1 MAVAS
6 AQIAATDGI
15 QMVNSDVLFDIA
27 GGTLDNSSV
36 VQLNWDD
43 AVFVGQEGKQ
53 RLLAAIDLIRL
64 RVATAKQFPVAAT
77 S

>member
-1 MAVAS
+1 VATFS

-15 QMVNSDVLFDIA
+15 QIANDDVVFDIA

-36 VQLNWDD
+36 CQFNWDGD
-43 AVFVGQEGKQ
+43 VFVGQEGKQ
-53 RLLAAIDLIRL
+53 RLVAALDLIRMRL
-64 RVATAKQFPVAAT
+64 MTAKQFPVAAT

>member
-15 QMVNSDVLFDIA
+15 QIANADVLFDVT

-36 VQLNWDD
+36 CQFNWDD

-53 RLLAAIDLIRL
+53 RLVAALDLIRL
-64 RVATAKQFPVAAT
+64 RLMTAKQFPVEAG

>member
-6 AQIAATDGI
+6 LQVAATDGPQVI
-15 QMVNSDVLFDIA
+15 GSDVVFDVT

-36 VQLNWDD
+36 VQLNYDD

-53 RLLAAIDLIRL
+53 RLIAYVTIMLQRL
-64 RVATAKQFPVAAT
+64 KSAKLWPATAA

>member
-15 QMVNSDVLFDIA
+15 QIINNEVVFDVA

-36 VQLNWDD
+36 IQLNWDD

-53 RLLAAIDLIRL
+53 RLLSAIDLIRL
-64 RVATAKQFPVAAT
+64 RLVTAKQFPVAAT

>member
-6 AQIAATDGI
+6 LQVAATDGPQVI
-15 QMVNSDVLFDIA
+15 GSDVVFDVT

-36 VQLNWDD
+36 CQFNYDD

-53 RLLAAIDLIRL
+53 RLIAYLDLIKARL
-64 RVATAKQFPVAAT
+64 QTAKLWPATAD

>member
-15 QMVNSDVLFDIA
+15 QIVNSDVLFDVA

-36 VQLNWDD
+36 CQFNWDD

-53 RLLAAIDLIRL
+53 RLVAALELIILRL
-64 RVATAKQFPVAAT
+64 KTAKQFPVAAT

>member
-1 MAVAS
+1 MATAS

-15 QMVNSDVLFDIA
+15 QIVNSDVVFDVA

-53 RLLAAIDLIRL
+53 RLLAAIDLIRV
-64 RVATAKQFPVAAT
+64 RVMTAKQFPVQAG